1 MPGLLIKIALKYKWV
16 FRWLGTAGF
25 LFGLLLL
32 VMGLGVYSGVV
43 EGGNVTK
50 DGIVYELAS
59 IRGLGALIFFPLFVL
74 AFFGWI
80 RNLPVEAKKDWL
92 LKNLP
97 KEEKDKL
104 EVKFELEEK

>member
-25 LFGLLLL
+25 LFGLLLS
-32 VMGLGVYSGVV
+32 VTGIGVYSGVTNTGNISF
-43 EGGNVTK
+43 EGA
-50 DGIVYELAS
+50 E

>member
-1 MPGLLIKIALKYKWV
+1 M
-16 FRWLGTAGF
+16 FRWIGGLGF
-25 LFGLLLL
+25 LFGLLLSIT
-32 VMGLGVYSGVV
+32 GIGVYSGVI
-43 EGGNVTK
+43 EGNFT
-50 DGIVYELAS
+50 YEIAS

-80 RNLPVEAKKDWL
+80 RGLPGDAKKDWM

-104 EVKFELEEK
+104 EVKFELEER

>member
-59 IRGLGALIFFPLFVL
+59 IRSVGALIFFPLFVL

-104 EVKFELEEK
+104 EVKFELEVN